1 MDLNFHQFI
10 PSLPFL
16 LQGITV
22 TLKIV
27 FIAGIL
33 GFVLGIILSVLKISK
48 LPLLSWIA
56 DVYTSIFRGTP
67 LVLQLMLIYYGT
79 PQITGIEIAP
89 SVAAILSFGLNSAAY
104 ISEIIRAGILAVDK
118 GQNEAAMALG
128 VSKKQAMFDLI
139 LPQALKNIFPALI
152 NEAVSLTKESAIVTV
167 IGVTDIMRRAYIMGG
182 EQYSYLEPLILA
194 GIIYYILV
202 MLLTMLAKVLERR
215 MRRSD

>member
-1 MDLNFHQFI
+1 MELNFHQFI
-10 PSLPFL
+10 PSIPYL
-16 LQGITV
+16 LQGIIV

-27 FIAGIL
+27 FVAGVL
-33 GFVLGIILSVLKISK
+33 GFVLGIILSVFKISK
-48 LPLLSWIA
+48 FPVLSWIA
-56 DVYTSIFRGTP
+56 DAYTSIFRGTP

-79 PQITGIEIAP
+79 PQVTGIEIEP

-118 GQNEAAMALG
+118 GQNEAALALG
-128 VSKKQAMFDLI
+128 VSNKQAMFDLI

-152 NEAVSLTKESAIVTV
+152 NEAVTLTKESAIVTV
-167 IGVTDIMRRAYIMGG
+167 IGVTDVMRRAYIMGG
-182 EQYSYLEPLILA
+182 EKFSYFEPLLLA
-194 GIIYYILV
+194 GLVYYILV